1 MPEIRSVVNTVLLYG
16 IKCISKYM
24 KLAVVAK

>member
-24 KLAVVAK
+24 KLALVAK